1 MTDPFSDVPL
11 PAWQQFLARHAA
23 GGVLDGLVVKVV
35 PFGAFVELTDDIDGF
50 LHESEWS
57 VPPQVGSRFA
67 VRIKAVD
74 VEKRRVSLELA

>member
-1 MTDPFSDVPL
+1 
-11 PAWQQFLARHAA
+11 
-23 GGVLDGLVVKVV
+23 VVKVV

-57 VPPQVGSRFA
+57 VPPQVGSRFT